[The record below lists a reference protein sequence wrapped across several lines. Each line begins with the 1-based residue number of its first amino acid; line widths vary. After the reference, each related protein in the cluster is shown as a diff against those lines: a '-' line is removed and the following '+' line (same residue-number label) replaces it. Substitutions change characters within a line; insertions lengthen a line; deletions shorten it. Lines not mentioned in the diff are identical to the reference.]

1 MTEKMA
7 EKIVIRPPRPQDMSA
22 MQALWRDAFPEDR
35 DGAFVPWY
43 FAERYRADRAWL
55 LLEDGKLA
63 AMAYAPDVPMQIG
76 GRKILLPYVQGVAT
90 AEEFRRKG
98 HCRRLLLH
106 MKRELAGMGYP
117 VWLLKPFKAEFYQ
130 KLGFRFFAYIRRYN
144 LDFNECF
151 LQPPSGDFRLVHYL
165 NPPEA
170 ARDAAQIYAGWLRQF
185 PVRARRS
192 AADFRL
198 LLTDHMA
205 DRGMLLAAY
214 RGEKPLAYALY
225 TTTADGVFLRELA
238 YTSGRAGLALLS
250 RLAADYRED
259 TPKCVAIMP
268 DDPQICRLLP
278 ETNAGWQV
286 LPFAMCAPLTAT
298 GRECYNLIMDSP
310 AYFYEYF

>member
-1 MTEKMA
+1 MTEKIA
-7 EKIVIRPPRPQDMSA
+7 EKIVIRPPQQQDMPA
-22 MQALWRDAFPEDR
+22 MQSLWRSAFPEDR

-43 FAERYRADRAWL
+43 FTHRFRADRAWL
-55 LLEDGKLA
+55 LLAEGRLA
-63 AMAYAPDVPMQIG
+63 AMAYAPDVTMQIN
-76 GRKILLPYVQGVAT
+76 GRKIALPYVQGVAT
-90 AEEFRRKG
+90 AEEFRRRG
-98 HCRRLLLH
+98 YCRRLLSH
-106 MKRELAGMGYP
+106 MKRKLAEMGYP

-130 KLGFRFFAYIRRYN
+130 PLGFRFFAYLRRYN

-151 LQPPSGDFRLVHYL
+151 LQPPEDNFHLVHYL
-165 NPPEA
+165 NPPA
-170 ARDAAQIYAGWLRQF
+170 AAHDAAQIYAGWLRRF

-192 AADFRL
+192 EADFRL

-205 DRGMLLAAY
+205 DRGMTLIAY
-214 RGEKPLAYALY
+214 RNKTPLAYALY

-238 YTSGRAGLALLS
+238 YTSGRAGQAILS

-268 DDPQICRLLP
+268 DNPTLCRLLP

-286 LPFAMCAPLTAT
+286 LPFAMYAPLTAA
-298 GRECYNLIMDSP
+298 GRECYNLIMNSP